1 MYKQLLNEMKKEVCQ
16 ELSRR
21 GFGEY
26 NRMLYSLELVCS
38 VEEELVCSVE
48 EELVCSVEELC
59 LESVEELC
67 LESVEELC
75 LESVE
80 ELCLESVEEL
90 CLESVE
96 ELCLESVEELCL
108 ESVEELCLESV
119 EEELVCSVEELC
131 LESVEELLCLES
143 VEEELVCSVE
153 ELLCLE
159 SVEEL
164 CDVVLEVK
172 KDVNSKVILPWCG
185 EVLSMRCN
193 ALVLNG
199 GLYTQCMKCMKEGE
213 LYCKVCMNKKEKNG
227 DVFVYGTVEDRLTC
241 DLLEYKDSKGK
252 CEVIYSSVMKKE
264 GISREEAEVEAGK
277 LGWVIPDSYFE
288 VKASKRGRPK
298 KNVEKE
304 DIVEKKVRGRPKKE
318 KETIVGNVGEDLI
331 ASLIEE
337 TILGNV
343 GDDLI
348 ASLIEVNMEENV
360 EENSVDEECEVIK
373 FEYNG
378 RCYLKSEDNV
388 LFDIESHDFVG
399 VWNGSSI
406 DDIKEE
412 EA

>member
-48 EELVCSVEELC
+48 ELC
-59 LESVEELC
+59 LESVEEELVC
-67 LESVEELC
+67 SV
-75 LESVE
+75 
-80 ELCLESVEEL
+80 
-90 CLESVE
+90 
-96 ELCLESVEELCL
+96 
-108 ESVEELCLESV
+108 
-119 EEELVCSVEELC
+119 EELVCSVEELC
-131 LESVEELLCLES
+131 LESVEELLCLE
-143 VEEELVCSVE
+143 SVE

-199 GLYTQCMKCMKEGE
+199 GLYTQCMKCMKESE